1 MSTASNNQL
10 NYQVRPFFQS
20 KSICITER
28 TGFYFIGKKKT
39 ETRQRTRYMKNINAK
54 KVFMF
59 DDNIMYAFNNLTP
72 SHRLSLRQVRKGFN

>member
-20 KSICITER
+20 KSLSIAER
-28 TGFYFIGKKKT
+28 TGFSFIEKKL
-39 ETRQRTRYMKNINAK
+39 EIRQRTRYMKNINAK

-59 DDNIMYAFNNLTP
+59 DENIMYAFNNLTP
-72 SHRLSLRQVRKGFN
+72 SHRLPLRQVRKGFN